1 VTVLHNFDVTDGD
14 NANTLVL
21 GTDGN
26 FYGTT
31 IGGGANG
38 DGVVFEITPQGAFTV
53 LHTFTGPDGD
63 FIFAGPMQATDGNL
77 YGTTQLGGSKNDGTV
92 FQQNVGLGAFVKTVP
107 VAAKVGASVK
117 VLGNNLTGATGV
129 TFNGT
134 AAAFTVVSAT
144 EITTTLPVGATTGT
158 VQVTTPGGTLL
169 SNVAFRVT
177 H

>member
-1 VTVLHNFDVTDGD
+1 VLHNFDVTDGD

-38 DGVVFEITPQGAFTV
+38 DGVVFEITSSGAYTI
-53 LHTFTGPDGD
+53 LHLFTGPDGD

-92 FQQNVGLGAFVKTVP
+92 FKQSMGLSAFVKTLP
-107 VAAKVGASVK
+107 RAAKVGASVK
-117 VLGNNLTGATGV
+117 ILGNNLTGATSV
-129 TFNGT
+129 LFNGT
-134 AAAFTVVSAT
+134 ATAFTVVSAT
-144 EITTTLPVGATTGT
+144 EITTTVPAGATTGT
-158 VQVTTPGGTLL
+158 VQVTTTSGTLL
-169 SNVAFRVT
+169 SNVAFQVT